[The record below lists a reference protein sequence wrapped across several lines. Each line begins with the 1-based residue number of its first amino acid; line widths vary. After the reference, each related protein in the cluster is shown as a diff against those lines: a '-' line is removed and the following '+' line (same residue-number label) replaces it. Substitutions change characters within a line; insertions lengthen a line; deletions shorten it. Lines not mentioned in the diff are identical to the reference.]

1 MDILKFAAIDI
12 GSNAIRL
19 LVVDA
24 QEYINGTRFK
34 KISLV
39 RVPIRLGM
47 DVFVNKKISP
57 YNEKR
62 LIKALTGF
70 KNLID
75 AYEVIDFRA
84 CATSA
89 MREAKNG
96 EYVVSDI
103 KKKTGISLEVIS
115 GKEEAEMLFATKIA
129 DVLNP
134 NKSYLYVD
142 VGGGSTEVTLISKG
156 KIQASHSFGIGTIR
170 TLAGQVTEDDW
181 EFLKSWV
188 KANTFEY
195 QPIGIIGSGGNINKL
210 HKMLNKKEK
219 EPIYPPELRELYRYI
234 KGFTIEER
242 IDVLKLNPHRADVIV
257 PAAKIFL
264 TVMKASNS
272 RKIHVPRIGI
282 ADGLIH
288 QLYDNYK
295 LQQQVLNE

>member
-1 MDILKFAAIDI
+1 MEFLKFAAIDI

-19 LVVDA
+19 LVTDA
-24 QEYINGTRFK
+24 QEFTNGTRFK
-34 KISLV
+34 KISLI

-47 DVFVNKKISP
+47 DVFVNKEISP
-57 YNEKR
+57 YSEKR
-62 LIKALTGF
+62 LVKALNGF

-75 AYEVIDFRA
+75 AFEVIDFRA

-96 EYVVSDI
+96 EYVVSHI
-103 KKKTGISLEVIS
+103 KKETGIDLEVIS
-115 GKEEAEMLFATKIA
+115 GQDEAEILYSTHIA

-142 VGGGSTEVTLISKG
+142 VGGGSTEITLFSKG
-156 KIQASHSFGIGTIR
+156 KIVTSHSFHIGTIR
-170 TLAGQVTEDDW
+170 ILANQVTNDDW
-181 EFLKSWV
+181 LFMKSWV
-188 KANTFEY
+188 KANTIDH

-210 HKMLNKKEK
+210 HKLLNKKEK
-219 EPIYPPELRELYRYI
+219 EPIYPPEIRELYRYI
-234 KGFTIEER
+234 KAFTIDER

-257 PAAKIFL
+257 PAAKIFI

-288 QLYDNYK
+288 QLYENYK
-295 LQQQVLNE
+295 LKQEV